1 MNVSSVVVLIAS
13 LVALGALARPLAT
26 RLRLPVS
33 ILWAAGGAALGFACH
48 YSLQNPGGL
57 LPVELATAIVDLPI
71 GSSLF
76 LYVFLPTLIFQS
88 ALEVD
93 LHRVRE
99 DLLPILL
106 LALVA
111 VVVATF
117 GVALFL
123 WPIAGMSLL
132 ACLLLA
138 SLVATTDPVA
148 VIAIFRDVG
157 APERLTR
164 LVEGESLF
172 NDAAAIS
179 LALIFSAAIIAPGS
193 VGLTGAIKDLVLLP
207 IGGVLLGLGAAWLFI
222 QLLKLIGEDRVTT
235 ASLSLAL
242 PYLSFWVAERVVGVS
257 GVVAVATAGVALA
270 SLAPGRVTGVLWRH
284 LSDTWQQL
292 ASWSS
297 ILIFVLTSLLLP
309 RLLSDLRPFDFVLL
323 LVVFAAALLT
333 RALVL
338 FGMLPLLTRFGL
350 SSPISIP
357 YRVVVLWGGLR
368 GSMTLALALAVLE
381 NPAIPRPI
389 ATFVVTLATGFTLM
403 TLLVQGTTLRPL
415 IQRLGL
421 DRLNDID
428 RSVRDLALDVAGER
442 VRRFADDM
450 ADRFGH
456 APADQLIPARP
467 SDTAGIPP
475 PGSTAG
481 ELPQTA
487 RTAIALVALTAHER
501 EMILEHFADGTVAPP
516 IARRL
521 AADARRRLDLARSG
535 GMDGYRSANAAEI
548 DFAPVDRIA
557 FALQR
562 RFGYSRP
569 LSRRLAIRFEMLI
582 EASLVVGSLSHVA
595 ERELQPVLGSA
606 TIAEASEVLAERLG
620 LLEREI
626 AAVRLQYPA
635 YVTELERGF
644 VVRAAQAV
652 ELVEIERL
660 RRSGVIS
667 SEVERDVLAG
677 RTARGNARFR
687 RPTLDLGLD
696 TATLIERS
704 DLFAELSARERQD
717 LAPLMRPFFAEPGMR
732 IIRRGEIGDA
742 AYFISSGAVEIDT
755 GASLVRLGRGDIFG
769 EMALLFDQRRQ
780 ADVSAIA
787 YCALLRLSAA
797 DFQRFLA
804 LHPALKKRIE
814 AIALQ
819 RRDEN
824 AAGSVPPEQSGTVV
838 AGTRRPGSVE
848 GFGEV
853 ENPEAHFLAAA
864 EPVER

>member
-1 MNVSSVVVLIAS
+1 MNVSSIVVLIAS
-13 LVALGALARPLAT
+13 LVAFGALARPLAT

-33 ILWAAGGAALGFACH
+33 ILLAVGGATLGFACH
-48 YSLQNPGGL
+48 YSLQVPGAL
-57 LPVELATAIVDLPI
+57 VPVELAAAIVDLPI

-93 LHRVRE
+93 LHRIRE

-111 VVVATF
+111 VFVATF

-123 WPIAGMSLL
+123 WPVSGMPLL

-193 VGLTGAIKDLVLLP
+193 VGVAEAIRDLVLLP

-222 QLLKLIGEDRVTT
+222 QLLKLVGEDRVTT

-242 PYLSFWVAERVVGVS
+242 PYLCFWAAERLLHVS

-309 RLLSDLRPFDFVLL
+309 RMLSDLRPFDFVLL
-323 LVVFAAALLT
+323 LVVFVAALLT

-338 FGMLPLLTRFGL
+338 FGLLPLLTRIGL
-350 SSPISIP
+350 SSSVSVP
-357 YRVVVLWGGLR
+357 YRLVVLWGGLR
-368 GSMTLALALAVLE
+368 GSMTLALALAVME

-389 ATFVVTLATGFTLM
+389 AAFVVTLATGYTLL

-415 IQRLGL
+415 IERLGL
-421 DRLNDID
+421 DRLSEVD
-428 RSVRDLALDVAGER
+428 RAVRDLALDVAGGR
-442 VRRFADDM
+442 VSRVAAKMRR
-450 ADRFGH
+450 RFGH
-456 APADQLIPARP
+456 APADASDPDPA
-467 SDTAGIPP
+467 SDITGILP
-475 PGSTAG
+475 PGPSADT
-481 ELPQTA
+481 LPQGA
-487 RTAIALVALTAHER
+487 RTAIALVALTARER
-501 EMILEHFADGTVAPP
+501 ETILEHFASGTVAPP
-516 IARRL
+516 VARRL
-521 AADARRRLDLARSG
+521 AADARRRLDLARLG
-535 GMDGYRSANAAEI
+535 GMEGYRAANEAEV
-548 DFAPVDRIA
+548 DFATVDRLA

-562 RFGYSRP
+562 RLGFSRL
-569 LSRRLAIRFEMLI
+569 LSQRLAGRFEMLI
-582 EASLVVGSLSHVA
+582 ESLLVVGSLQRIA
-595 ERELQPVLGSA
+595 EQELQPVLGPA
-606 TIAEASEVLAERLG
+606 TVAEAGRVMAERQA

-635 YVTELERGF
+635 YVTALERCF
-644 VVRAAQAV
+644 VERAARAV
-652 ELVEIERL
+652 EMVEIERL

-667 SEVERDVLAG
+667 SEVERDVLAELS
-677 RTARGNARFR
+677 ARGDTHLR
-687 RPTLDLGLD
+687 RPPLDLGLD
-696 TATLIERS
+696 IATLIERS
-704 DLFAELSARERQD
+704 ELFADLSPRERQD

-732 IIRRGEIGDA
+732 IISRGEIGNA

-755 GASLVRLGRGDIFG
+755 GTSLVRLGRGDIFG

-780 ADVSAIA
+780 ADVTAIA

-804 LHPALKKRIE
+804 RHPALRHRIE
-814 AIALQ
+814 AIAL
-819 RRDEN
+819 RRREEN
-824 AAGSVPPEQSGTVV
+824 AASPALPGS
-838 AGTRRPGSVE
+838 AGEDSAAPGRVGSVE
-848 GFGEV
+848 SFGEV
-853 ENPEAHFLAAA
+853 EDPEAHFLAAA
-864 EPVER
+864 EAVER